1 MSSPVE
7 EQVYT
12 AWFHTPVMRVA
23 GPSPAPAKK
32 HPGGNVATKRVTDG
46 ATAAPNVGLRTDSGY
61 AGWLVFRGV
70 RDE

>member
-1 MSSPVE
+1 
-7 EQVYT
+7 
-12 AWFHTPVMRVA
+12 MRVA